1 MCCDSSKY
9 WSSEHLTCRT
19 ACYVYG
25 YWWWLLLLRIL
36 CIPFRSL
43 ASKRLE
49 EKSLP
54 SSQRKQLTNLISQ
67 LDIEIS
73 KQGVSDTPQKELSKQ
88 RGKEVVTRCFHKM
101 GIVVPYDRNTELGY
115 RPLPLTDSKLTAIS
129 NHVYSWK
136 ICAWCTF
143 LWLLPCP
150 PNNHAYA

>member
-1 MCCDSSKY
+1 M
-9 WSSEHLTCRT
+9 
-19 ACYVYG
+19 
-25 YWWWLLLLRIL
+25 RIL

-129 NHVYSWK
+129 NHVYS
-136 ICAWCTF
+136 
-143 LWLLPCP
+143 
-150 PNNHAYA
+150 